1 MRENTEPTKAARNL
15 CRLRDFTQT
24 VLLKLNELESKPQ
37 RESALGWRPVQRGP
51 FILSELISRYQT
63 YKKLDGSYENISYLV
78 KSEQP

>member
-1 MRENTEPTKAARNL
+1 MAEVE
-15 CRLRDFTQT
+15 TQST
-24 VLLKLNELESKPQ
+24 TSKVEKGRFQ
-37 RESALGWRPVQRGP
+37 LQRGP